1 MEIIEYKGLKWI
13 DIFTPTDD
21 EMKIL
26 EKDYDFHPL
35 IIEELKTPTFHP
47 ILESYQDY
55 IFTILHFPNLDSES
69 ERVESIEID
78 FLVTKDTLITIRHQK
93 FKDFDDVRF
102 AIFGKPEQFMQNSS
116 GHLFYH
122 IVKKLISKR
131 FPELN
136 RFGQSIDRI
145 ESEIFEDFNED
156 IIEKI
161 AIIKR
166 QMIDF
171 IKTVKPQKA
180 IWDSIDD
187 VGIKFWGEELRPYL
201 VDIQTDYNRTLHF
214 AETHNETVDSLHLT
228 SSSLLDNKRNY
239 VIKVL
244 TIFTAIILPL
254 SLIASIYGMNIALP
268 LADNPGAFWWFLIG
282 MATVIAAMLLF
293 FHKRKWL

>member
-1 MEIIEYKGLKWI
+1 MDIVQCKGLKWI
-13 DIFTPTDD
+13 DILAPTDD

-26 EKDYDFHPL
+26 EKDYGFHPL

-55 IFTILHFPNLDSES
+55 IFVILHFPNLDPES
-69 ERVESIEID
+69 ERIESIEID
-78 FLVTKDTLITIRHQK
+78 FLATKDTLVTIRHQE

-102 AIFGKPEQFMQNSS
+102 AVFGKPEQFMSKSS
-116 GHLFYH
+116 GHLFHH
-122 IVKKLISKR
+122 IVKRLTSKR

-145 ESEIFEDFNED
+145 ESEIFEDFNEG

-161 AIIKR
+161 AIVKR

-180 IWDSIDD
+180 VWDSMDD
-187 VGIKFWGEELRPYL
+187 IGMKFWGEELKPYL
-201 VDIQTDYNRTLHF
+201 VDLQTDFNRTLHF

-254 SLIASIYGMNIALP
+254 SLIASIYGMNITLP
-268 LADNPGAFWWFLIG
+268 LADYPSVFWWFLIG
-282 MATVIAAMLLF
+282 MVAVIGAMLLF
-293 FHKRKWL
+293 FYKRKWL